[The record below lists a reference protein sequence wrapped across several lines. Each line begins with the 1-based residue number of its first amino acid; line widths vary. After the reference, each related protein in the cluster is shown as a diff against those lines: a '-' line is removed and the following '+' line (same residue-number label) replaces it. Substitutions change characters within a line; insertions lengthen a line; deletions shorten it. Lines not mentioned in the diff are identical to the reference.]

1 MGDESKNIYKIIAY
15 NLLRVWGKELGG
27 RQSLKMKTGG
37 ISCWKKWS
45 EAQVISAEVIG
56 SGLKKR
62 NTSSPEMQRKKEIK
76 MGVGKDKLIGGGR

>member
-1 MGDESKNIYKIIAY
+1 MGVGKGVGRKAEFEDE
-15 NLLRVWGKELGG
+15 
-27 RQSLKMKTGG
+27 KTGG

-56 SGLKKR
+56 SGLRKR
-62 NTSSPEMQRKKEIK
+62 NISSPDMQRKKEIK

>member
-1 MGDESKNIYKIIAY
+1 MGKGIGREAEFEDE
-15 NLLRVWGKELGG
+15 E
-27 RQSLKMKTGG
+27 TGG

-62 NTSSPEMQRKKEIK
+62 NTS
-76 MGVGKDKLIGGGR
+76 